1 MIGQTLGHYEILEP
15 LGAGGMGEV
24 YRARDTEL
32 KRQVA
37 VKVLPPH
44 LATDETAMARF
55 RREAEML
62 AAVNHPGIATI
73 FSIEESGGTRF
84 LVLELIEGETLAARL
99 NRGPLHLED
108 SLEISRQIADALEAA
123 HGRGIVHR
131 DLKPANVM
139 LSPEGRVKVLDF
151 GLAFPFQLGQGTDLT
166 QAATDFDKITSTGT
180 FMGTAPYMSPEQ
192 IRGQAVDPRT
202 DIWAFGCVLFEML
215 TGRRA
220 FQRETMAD
228 TMAAI
233 LERDPDWGE
242 LPDDTSPAIRALIR
256 KSLQKET
263 GERLQDMGD
272 ACLEIQEVLTSDA
285 PVLARRPPSRL
296 RRRPFAPVLALAA
309 VAVVLLAFAVALDVG
324 GIRDR
329 LLGGRGWF
337 STMTMAGSG
346 ERRRIAVLPFDN
358 LSGADEEY
366 FSEGITQDINTQI
379 SKTGKFVV
387 IAHGSARQAS
397 DAGNGYNEIA
407 QQLGVDYIVDG
418 SVSRAGDRVRIT
430 ASLIDPETNE
440 QLWANDYDHE
450 LSVEHIFSV
459 RSDVAQQVAGAL
471 DITLSPADQLQLAA
485 RPTQNLEAYQQYQLG
500 RFFWDKRTTEGFES
514 AIDHFEQAVSL
525 DPDYALAYAGLAD
538 TYLLLPWFS
547 SEYSNAVG
555 LARSEEAARKALE
568 LNPSLGEAHNTL
580 ALVYEWHF
588 EWEAAERE
596 FRRAIALSPEYPTA
610 HHWYANM
617 LARLGRHEEAITGIY
632 TALELNPLSLI
643 INQDV
648 GFVLGRAG
656 QQEAAMRQFRRTLEL
671 EPDFSPT
678 RFLLA
683 MTLLWDGQY
692 DEAETELSR
701 WAEDTGYDPVFMRQ
715 LVELTARHAESGEAQ
730 PIPPDWDFEASLPP
744 FAVARVLL
752 FTGHDERVVD
762 LFERAVEEDAF
773 AIASGMTSPV
783 YDELRS
789 NPRFVELLRKMGLG
803 S

>member
-1 MIGQTLGHYEILEP
+1 
-15 LGAGGMGEV
+15 
-24 YRARDTEL
+24 
-32 KRQVA
+32 
-37 VKVLPPH
+37 
-44 LATDETAMARF
+44 
-55 RREAEML
+55 
-62 AAVNHPGIATI
+62 
-73 FSIEESGGTRF
+73 
-84 LVLELIEGETLAARL
+84 VLELIEGETLAARL
-99 NRGPLHLED
+99 NRGPLHLD
-108 SLEISRQIADALEAA
+108 NSLEISRQIADALEAA

-346 ERRRIAVLPFDN
+346 ERLRIAVLPFDN
-358 LSGADEEY
+358 LSGAEEEY

-387 IAHGSARQAS
+387 IAHGSARRAS
-397 DAGNGYNEIA
+397 GAGNGYHEMA

-500 RFFWDKRTTEGFES
+500 RFFWDKRTVDGFES
-514 AIDHFEQAVSL
+514 AIDHFEQAISL
-525 DPDYALAYAGLAD
+525 DPDYALAHAGLAD
-538 TYLLLPWFS
+538 TYLILPWFS

-555 LARSEEAARKALE
+555 LARSEEAATKALE
-568 LNPSLGEAHNTL
+568 LDATLGEAHTTL
-580 ALVYEWHF
+580 ALAREWQF

-596 FRRAIALSPEYPTA
+596 FRRALELDPEYPTA
-610 HHWYANM
+610 HHWYADM
-617 LARLGRHEEAITGIY
+617 LGRLGRHQEAIVEIR
-632 TALELNPLSLI
+632 TAHDLDPLSLI
-643 INQDV
+643 INQDL
-648 GFVLGRAG
+648 GYVLWMAG
-656 QQEAAMRQFRRTLEL
+656 DREAAIRQFRRTLEL
-671 EPDFSPT
+671 DPNFATT
-678 RFLLA
+678 RLVLA
-683 MTLLWDGQY
+683 YALIGDGQF
-692 DEAETELSR
+692 DEAEEALGQ
-701 WAEDTGYDPVFMRQ
+701 WATDTGNDPVAVSQ
-715 LVELTARHAESGEAQ
+715 IADLTARHASTGETQ
-730 PIPPDWDFEASLPP
+730 SIPPELDVESILPP
-744 FAVARVLL
+744 WSIPWLYMLIGNEEKALDVLEQAYDEKAFAVV
-752 FTGHDERVVD
+752 
-762 LFERAVEEDAF
+762 
-773 AIASGMTSPV
+773 ASVTLPGF
-783 YDELRS
+783 DGLRS